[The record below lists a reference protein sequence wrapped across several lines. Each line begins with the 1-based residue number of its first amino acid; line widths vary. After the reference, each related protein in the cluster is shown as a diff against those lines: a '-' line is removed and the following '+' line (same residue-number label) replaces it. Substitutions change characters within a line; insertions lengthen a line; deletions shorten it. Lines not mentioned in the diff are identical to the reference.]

1 MSGIDPKPANDDA
14 ADAEVVRRDYKV
26 PAAEKALDILEYMAG
41 LHEDVTQTEISV
53 ALGRSI
59 HEVYRIIQLLEGRG
73 YLIRTKSDRYRLS
86 LKLFE
91 LAHMHPP
98 VNRLVDVALPVMRS
112 LAARIDQ
119 SCHLVVLRGSTVL
132 IVLQVDSPLPM
143 RYSVALGSHFPI
155 LETSSGAVLLAF
167 LPPDE
172 RSQLIDQLV
181 AAGEAEMS
189 RSEVEARMADIL
201 AKGYEMRASLAVEGC
216 TNIAMPIRDHTG
228 ATIAALTVP
237 YLPQKRA
244 RLDRRAVLQ
253 EARAA
258 AGEISRG
265 LGAAEQQTRNR
276 AVRPGADEGLLTE
289 QRHIN
294 PDINQGPG
302 RQGRKGRKT

>member
-1 MSGIDPKPANDDA
+1 MSGVDAKAANDDIAESEA
-14 ADAEVVRRDYKV
+14 ARRDYKV
-26 PAAEKALDILEYMAG
+26 PAAEKALDILEFMAS
-41 LHEDVTQTEISV
+41 LREDVTQTEISV

-98 VNRLVDVALPVMRS
+98 VNRLIDVALPVMRA
-112 LAARIDQ
+112 LAGRTDQ

-167 LPPDE
+167 MPPDE
-172 RSQLIDQLV
+172 RAGLIDGLV
-181 AAGEAEMS
+181 DAGEAEMP
-189 RSEVEARMADIL
+189 RAEVEARIADIL

-237 YLPQKRA
+237 YLPQKQA
-244 RLDRRAVLQ
+244 RLDRKAVFH

-258 AGEISRG
+258 AGEISRL
-265 LGAAEQQTRNR
+265 LGTTEQPTRNR
-276 AVRPGADEGLLTE
+276 AVRPNAKDP
-289 QRHIN
+289 Q
-294 PDINQGPG
+294 
-302 RQGRKGRKT
+302 RKGS